1 MCDLAVIPIGPNIC
15 GRAELMNNLYR
26 TLNNP
31 VYISKFAEKTNW
43 FIAKEKTNVEMKQ
56 ACSIS
61 LKVGNSE
68 V

>member
-31 VYISKFAEKTNW
+31 VDISKFA
-43 FIAKEKTNVEMKQ
+43 EKTNVEMKQ